1 MMRMNVFDGQNNG
14 KIEKQRKWI
23 FLQEINHKETENVIL
38 VGCQFET
45 DDIAFDNSM
54 EELKSLV
61 ETAKG
66 TVVGTITQK
75 RQKPEPSTYIGRG
88 KVDELQ
94 VLLDEKDVDT
104 IVFNDELSPSQI
116 RNVHTRTKKTVIDR
130 TQLILDI
137 FASRARSR
145 EGKLQVELAQ
155 LSYLLP
161 RLAGQGLALS
171 RQGGGIGSKGPG
183 ETQLESD
190 RRHIRRRMD
199 EIKHQLE
206 AVVGH
211 RQRYRERRKQNEVF
225 QVAIVGY
232 TNAGKST
239 ILNRLAEVDTLEENQ
254 LFATLDPTT
263 RQFNLPSGM
272 KILLSDTVG
281 FIQDLPTTLV
291 AAFRS
296 TLEELQEANLL
307 LHVVDSSNPDYEQ
320 HERTVKE
327 LIQELDSENIPQ
339 LIVYN
344 KSEQKDANF
353 FPTHDE
359 DSIEISA
366 FDEDDLNSL
375 KEAIEEKLMEQMTEY
390 HVLLKAEEGRL
401 LSRCRESTIIKK
413 QEWNEETEH
422 YDIQGYV
429 IPTTALG
436 HELAIRSI
444 IEPKKVKVEE

>member
-1 MMRMNVFDGQNNG
+1 M
-14 KIEKQRKWI
+14 
-23 FLQEINHKETENVIL
+23 QEINHRETEKVVL
-38 VGCQFET
+38 VGCDFEG
-45 DDIAFDNSM
+45 DDVAFQHSM
-54 EELKSLV
+54 DELKSLV

-66 TVVGTITQK
+66 TVVGMLTQK
-75 RQKPEPSTYIGRG
+75 RQKVEPSTYIGRG
-88 KVDELQ
+88 KVEELQ
-94 VLLDEKDVDT
+94 ALIDEKGVDT

-116 RNVHTRTKKTVIDR
+116 RNVHTRTKTTVIDR

-137 FASRARSR
+137 FAQRARSR

-239 ILNRLAEVDTLEENQ
+239 ILNRLADVATLEENQ

-263 RQFNLPSGM
+263 RQFILPSGM
-272 KILLSDTVG
+272 KVLLSDTVG

-296 TLEELQEANLL
+296 TLEELQEASML
-307 LHVVDSSNPDYEQ
+307 LHVVDSSNPDYVQ

-327 LIQELDSENIPQ
+327 LITDLEAEKIPQ
-339 LIVYN
+339 LVVYN
-344 KSEQKDANF
+344 KSDQKHSDF
-353 FPTHDE
+353 FPSHEE

-366 FDEDDLNSL
+366 FEQEDLESL
-375 KEAIEEKLMEQMTEY
+375 KHAIEEKLMEQMTEY
-390 HVLLKAEEGRL
+390 HVVLRAEEGNL
-401 LSRCRESTIIKK
+401 LSRCRETTLIQK

-422 YDIQGYV
+422 YELRGFVLPD
-429 IPTTALG
+429 TALG

-444 IEPKKVKVEE
+444 VERKERN

>member
-1 MMRMNVFDGQNNG
+1 M
-14 KIEKQRKWI
+14 
-23 FLQEINHKETENVIL
+23 QEINHRETENVVLI
-38 VGCQFET
+38 GCQLEQDDLSFER
-45 DDIAFDNSM
+45 SM
-54 EELKSLV
+54 DELKSLV

-66 TVVGTITQK
+66 VVVGTLTQK
-75 RQKPEPSTYIGRG
+75 RQKVEPSTYIGRG
-88 KVDELQ
+88 KIEELL
-94 VLLDEKDVDT
+94 VMLDEKHVDT

-116 RNVHTRTKKTVIDR
+116 RNVHTRTKTTVVDR

-137 FASRARSR
+137 FAQRARSR

-211 RQRYRERRKQNEVF
+211 RERYRERRKQNETF

-239 ILNRLAEVDTLEENQ
+239 ILNRLAEVETLEENQ

-272 KILLSDTVG
+272 KVLLSDTVG

-296 TLEELQEANLL
+296 TLEELQGANML
-307 LHVVDSSNPDYEQ
+307 LHVVDSSNPDYIQ
-320 HERTVKE
+320 HEKTVKK
-327 LIQELDSENIPQ
+327 LISELDAESIPQ

-344 KSEQKDANF
+344 KIEQKDPDF
-353 FPTHDE
+353 FPNHQE

-366 FDEDDLNSL
+366 FDQEDLLSL

-390 HVLLKAEEGRL
+390 HVRLRADEGRL
-401 LSRCRESTIIKK
+401 LSKCREMTVIKK
-413 QEWNEETEH
+413 QEWDEEIEH
-422 YDIQGYV
+422 YDIKGFV
-429 IPTTALG
+429 LSNTALG
-436 HELAIRSI
+436 HELRIRSI
-444 IEPKKVKVEE
+444 VERK

>member
-1 MMRMNVFDGQNNG
+1 MEEI
-14 KIEKQRKWI
+14 IERE
-23 FLQEINHKETENVIL
+23 QELVVL
-38 VGCQFET
+38 VGCQFDT
-45 DDIAFDNSM
+45 DDERFDYSL

-61 ETAKG
+61 ETARG
-66 TVVGTITQK
+66 VVVGTITQK
-75 RQKPEPSTYIGRG
+75 RQKVEPSTYIGRG
-88 KVDELQ
+88 KVDELIA
-94 VLLDEKDVDT
+94 LLEETSAELV
-104 IVFNDELSPSQI
+104 VFNDELSPSQI
-116 RNVHTRTKKTVIDR
+116 RNVHTRTGKTVIDR

-137 FASRARSR
+137 FASRAQSR

-211 RQRYRERRKQNEVF
+211 RQRYRERRKRNEEL

-239 ILNRLAEVDTLEENQ
+239 LLNRLAKADTLEENQ

-263 RQFNLPSGM
+263 RQCSLESGM
-272 KILLSDTVG
+272 KVLLSDTVG

-296 TLEELQEANLL
+296 TLEELQGADLL
-307 LHVVDSSNPDYEQ
+307 LHVVDSSNADYVQ
-320 HERTVKE
+320 HEQTVNK
-327 LIQELDSENIPQ
+327 LIHELDAQGIPQ

-344 KSEQKDANF
+344 KSDQQVVPFVPSNED
-353 FPTHDE
+353 
-359 DSIEISA
+359 DSIEMSA
-366 FDEDDLNSL
+366 LDDDDIVEL
-375 KEAIEEKLMEQMTEY
+375 KRAMEEKLMEQMSEY
-390 HVLLKAEEGRL
+390 HVHVQSDEGKL
-401 LSRCRESTIIKK
+401 LSRCKETTLVRS
-413 QEWNEETEH
+413 QEWNEEEEW
-422 YDIQGYV
+422 YDVYGYV
-429 IPTTALG
+429 LERTAIG
-436 HELAIRSI
+436 QELLNRM
-444 IEPKKVKVEE
+444 KVEGL

>member
-1 MMRMNVFDGQNNG
+1 M
-14 KIEKQRKWI
+14 
-23 FLQEINHKETENVIL
+23 QEINHKETENVVL
-38 VGCQFET
+38 VGCNFET
-45 DDIAFDNSM
+45 DPTAFDHSM
-54 EELKSLV
+54 DELKSLV

-66 TVVGTITQK
+66 TVVGTITQN
-75 RQKPEPSTYIGRG
+75 RQKPEPSTYIGKG

-94 VLLDEKDVDT
+94 FLIDEKEVDT

-211 RQRYRERRKQNEVF
+211 RERYRERRKQNEAF

-263 RQFNLPSGM
+263 RQFKLPSGM

-296 TLEELQEANLL
+296 TLEELQEADLL

-327 LIQELDSENIPQ
+327 LIQQLDAESIPQ

-344 KSEQKDANF
+344 KSELKDDNF
-353 FPTHDE
+353 FPSHDE

-366 FDEDDLNSL
+366 LDKEDLTSL
-375 KEAIEEKLMEQMTEY
+375 KHAIEEKVMEQMSEY
-390 HVLLKAEEGRL
+390 HVLLKADEGSL
-401 LSRCRESTIIKK
+401 LSKCRELTLI
-413 QEWNEETEH
+413 QQQDWNEETEH
-422 YDIQGYV
+422 YDLKGYV
-429 IPTTALG
+429 FPNTALG
-436 HELAIRSI
+436 HELAIRSV
-444 IEPKKVKVEE
+444 IEPKKVNIEE